1 LNTLR
6 SALDYCART
15 PAERIEIDRGYLADL
30 TAHELAEERK
40 LTAQVLAF
48 FVSVRQRS
56 GLNSEFAR
64 SFENSWTAAPRDVEA
79 AVPVN

>member
-1 LNTLR
+1 
-6 SALDYCART
+6 
-15 PAERIEIDRGYLADL
+15 
-30 TAHELAEERK
+30 
-40 LTAQVLAF
+40 VLAF